1 MKLMHYKHF
10 ISTFKKCG
18 YRSNPMNP
26 KIFVGAAVGG
36 MIAILMV
43 FAFPGTSII
52 SDVGQEGFLSPSNQD
67 QTVLPVDIQLFNFS
81 IIEFNEKQATLELE
95 FKVTNPNFKSVMLQ
109 HVKYSVYHDDFRIAA
124 GGIGSTPE
132 GFLDSPNYFIVLN
145 ERPLIVGEKFTIENS
160 GNTPILWESLT
171 NWKNSGVE
179 LNWRITG
186 DAFFNLSS
194 LTAGQENILSFDFS
208 KYD

>member
-1 MKLMHYKHF
+1 
-10 ISTFKKCG
+10 
-18 YRSNPMNP
+18 MNP

-36 MIAILMV
+36 MIAILLL

-52 SDVGQEGFLSPSNQD
+52 SDIGEGSFLSPSSQD
-67 QTVLPVDIQLFNFS
+67 QSVLPLGIELFNFS
-81 IIEFNEKQATLELE
+81 IIEIDERQATLELE

-109 HVKYSVYHDDFRIAA
+109 HVKYSVYLDGERITA
-124 GGIGSTPE
+124 GGLGTTPE
-132 GFLDSPNYFIVLN
+132 GFLASPDYFIVLN
-145 ERPLIVGEKFTIENS
+145 ERPLLVGEKFTVENS
-160 GNTPILWESLT
+160 GNTPLLWQALT

-179 LNWRITG
+179 PDWRITG

>member
-1 MKLMHYKHF
+1 
-10 ISTFKKCG
+10 
-18 YRSNPMNP
+18 MNP

-36 MIAILMV
+36 MIVILMI
-43 FAFPGTSII
+43 FAIPGFSII
-52 SDVGQEGFLSPSNQD
+52 SDIGEESFLSPSTQD
-67 QTVLPVDIQLFNFS
+67 QTVLPLDIELFNFS
-81 IIEFNEKQATLELE
+81 IIEINERQATLELE

-109 HVKYSVYHDDFRIAA
+109 HVKYSVYHDDKRIAA

-132 GFLDSPNYFIVLN
+132 GFVDTPNYFIVLN
-145 ERPLIVGEKFTIENS
+145 ERPLIVGEKFTIKNS
-160 GNTPILWESLT
+160 GNTPVLWEALN

-179 LNWRITG
+179 LDWRITG

-194 LTAGQENILSFDFS
+194 LTSGQENTLSFDFS